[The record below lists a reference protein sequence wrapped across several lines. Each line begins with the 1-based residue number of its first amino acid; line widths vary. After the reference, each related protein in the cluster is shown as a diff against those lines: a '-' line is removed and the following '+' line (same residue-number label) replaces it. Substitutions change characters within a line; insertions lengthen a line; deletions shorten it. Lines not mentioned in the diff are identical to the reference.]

1 MKAKSSSNVFAAVVQ
16 SQDASKDRIIDD
28 LRKKLDEASQV
39 GASEI
44 SVDLIDPSPFQCR
57 TYFDEQEMEQLTAS
71 IKEFGVITP
80 LIVRVVGKRY
90 ELIAG
95 DRRRICSQNL
105 GLTTVPVRVL
115 PNVSDDQ
122 AAKLV
127 LIENLKRSDISPI
140 EEVRSV
146 LALMARMNLP
156 GYDTTEKIVADL
168 KKIRLLSNSKSK
180 TSCTK
185 EQENLLAAAKN
196 IIETTTKNRWESFLS
211 NRLPLVDLPVFVQDL
226 VVRGLEY
233 TKAKLLAKVT
243 KVLGEKEG
251 LEIAQKAVDEK
262 LSLAEIRSFLPETSS
277 AKKIV
282 AFRAGKTSFDNR
294 SNSFELIAA
303 QLKDIS
309 SYTSEGPEFSESEIK
324 ELEEMLDLIKAK
336 IKGQDA

>member
-1 MKAKSSSNVFAAVVQ
+1 VKPKNSSNVFAAVVQ

-39 GASEI
+39 GASEV

-57 TYFDEQEMEQLTAS
+57 TYFDEQEMDQLTAS
-71 IKEFGVITP
+71 IREYGVITP
-80 LIVRVVGKRY
+80 LIVRVIGKRY

-156 GYDTTEKIVADL
+156 GYDTTEKIVSDL
-168 KKIRLLSNSKSK
+168 KKIRLISNSKSK
-180 TSCTK
+180 TSCTR
-185 EQENLLAAAKN
+185 EQENLLTAAKN

-211 NRLPLVDLPVFVQDL
+211 NRLPLVDLPIFVQDL
-226 VVRGLEY
+226 VVKGLEY
-233 TKAKLLAKVT
+233 TKAKMLAKVT
-243 KVLGEKEG
+243 KALGEKEG

-262 LSLAEIRSFLPETSS
+262 LSLAEIRSFLPEATNV
-277 AKKIV
+277 KKIV
-282 AFRAGKTSFDNR
+282 AFRAGKPSFANH

-309 SYTSEGPEFSESEIK
+309 SYTGEGTEFSESEIK
-324 ELEEMLDLIKAK
+324 ELEEMLDSIKAK

>member
-1 MKAKSSSNVFAAVVQ
+1 
-16 SQDASKDRIIDD
+16 
-28 LRKKLDEASQV
+28 LDEASHV
-39 GASEI
+39 GASEV

-71 IKEFGVITP
+71 IREFGVITP

-146 LALMARMNLP
+146 LALMVRMNLP
-156 GYDTTEKIVADL
+156 GYDTTEKIVSDL
-168 KKIRLLSNSKSK
+168 KKIRLLNNSKSK

-185 EQENLLAAAKN
+185 EQENLLTAAKN
-196 IIETTTKNRWESFLS
+196 IIETTTKNRWESFIS
-211 NRLPLVDLPVFVQDL
+211 NRLPLVDLPIFVQDL
-226 VVRGLEY
+226 VVKGLEY
-233 TKAKLLAKVT
+233 TKAKMLAKVT
-243 KVLGEKEG
+243 KALGEKEG

-262 LSLAEIRSFLPETSS
+262 LSLAEIRSFLPEATNV
-277 AKKIV
+277 KKIV
-282 AFRAGKTSFDNR
+282 AFRAGKPSFANH

-309 SYTSEGPEFSESEIK
+309 SYTGEGTEFSESEIK
-324 ELEEMLDLIKAK
+324 ELEEMLDSIKAK